1 MSQELRK
8 EIYNHLVVSLVLF
21 ILIEIFWLIGG
32 TFSFLNA
39 GKLFTGLLLGTF
51 VLDTDHLV
59 YWFFL
64 YPNLNE
70 SQEAKK
76 LWQQGKWRQLLVL
89 LAQTH
94 KGHASLIFHH
104 FIFQTALLVLTIFIF
119 TSTTDVF
126 GQGLILAIDAHLLTD
141 QWLDWRQDPEHLQKW
156 LFARTPLSQAP
167 LPLKWLKSYLLV
179 YSFVLGVLIY
189 VAGH

>member
-8 EIYNHLVVSLVLF
+8 EIYNHLAVSLTLF

-32 TFSFLNA
+32 IFSFLRA
-39 GKLFTGLLLGTF
+39 GKLFIGLLLGTF
-51 VLDTDHLV
+51 VLDADHLV

-64 YPNLNE
+64 YPNLGE

-76 LWQQGKWRQLLVL
+76 FWQQGKWRQLLAL

-94 KGHASLIFHH
+94 KSHTSLIFHH
-104 FIFQTALLVLTIFIF
+104 FIFQAALTVLTVFIL
-119 TSTTDVF
+119 TSTVSVF

-141 QWLDWRQDPEHLQKW
+141 QWLDWRQDPRHLQKW
-156 LFARTPLSQAP
+156 LFARTPLSQTP
-167 LPLKWLKSYLLV
+167 LPFNWLKNYLFV

>member
-8 EIYNHLVVSLVLF
+8 EIYNHFVVSLALF

-51 VLDTDHLV
+51 VLDADHLV

-64 YPNLNE
+64 YPNLGE

-76 LWQQGKWRQLLVL
+76 LWQQGKWRQLLAL

-94 KGHASLIFHH
+94 KSHTSLIFHH
-104 FIFQTALLVLTIFIF
+104 FIFQAALLMLTVFIL

-126 GQGLILAIDAHLLTD
+126 GQGLILAIDVHLLTD
-141 QWLDWRQDPEHLQKW
+141 QWLDWHQNPRHLQKW
-156 LFARTPLSQAP
+156 LFARTPLSRAP

-189 VAGH
+189 VVGH